1 MPVVGS
7 DVYTQT
13 CGVHADGDKK
23 GNLYANDL
31 APERFSRHRNYALG
45 KLAGKASLEQN
56 LEEMHLE
63 LEPEVRQKVL
73 QEIIRLGDKK
83 KNVAPS
89 DLPFIIANVMRTPL
103 ESRVKIIDFEVTTRF
118 RATPKARVVVEF
130 DGVQH
135 ESTATGDGGYD
146 AFMKALRKSL
156 KKSGHVVPKLVD
168 YEVRIPPGGKA
179 DALVETTI
187 RWNNGGKLLIT
198 TGVDSDQLIA
208 AVMATE
214 KMLNRVL

>member
-1 MPVVGS
+1 M
-7 DVYTQT
+7 
-13 CGVHADGDKK
+13 
-23 GNLYANDL
+23 
-31 APERFSRHRNYALG
+31 
-45 KLAGKASLEQN
+45 
-56 LEEMHLE
+56 
-63 LEPEVRQKVL
+63 
-73 QEIIRLGDKK
+73 
-83 KNVAPS
+83 
-89 DLPFIIANVMRTPL
+89 
-103 ESRVKIIDFEVTTRF
+103 TTRF

-130 DGVQH
+130 DGVRH

-156 KKSGHVVPKLVD
+156 KKSGYVVPRLVD
-168 YEVRIPPGGKA
+168 YEVHIPPGGKA

-187 RWNNGGKLLIT
+187 RWNNNGKLLIT